1 MRKIGRLEGLA
12 DLCRFP
18 RDEII
23 VIDIKAGR
31 AGIGELH
38 APPRGVVFIGD
49 RALRADVARVARA
62 NYSVSGMDMSDLRPP
77 GKEYW
82 CIAPSA

>member
-12 DLCRFP
+12 DLCHFP

-23 VIDIKAGR
+23 VIHIKAGR

-38 APPRGVVFIGD
+38 APPRGIVFIGN
-49 RALRADVARVARA
+49 RALGARLARA
-62 NYSVSGMDMSDLRPP
+62 NYSVSG
-77 GKEYW
+77 
-82 CIAPSA
+82 IAG